1 MITYDKTKPFEQ
13 QTEEVQT
20 FIRQE
25 VIDIQATP
33 ASQDALG
40 RPATYHFEFTD
51 ATETAYNVDVQNVYI
66 SNASW
71 ALRAQNI
78 TVTAKQ

>member
-1 MITYDKTKPFEQ
+1 MITYDNTKPFEQ

-25 VIDIQATP
+25 VIDIQAKP
-33 ASQDALG
+33 ASQDELG

>member
-1 MITYDKTKPFEQ
+1 MITYDNTKPFDQ

-25 VIDIQATP
+25 VIDIQAEP
-33 ASQDALG
+33 ATRDELG
-40 RPATYHFEFTD
+40 RPALSRFEFMD
-51 ATETAYNVDVQNVYI
+51 ATETAYIVEVRNEYI

-71 ALRAQNI
+71 ALRAQHI
-78 TVTAKQ
+78 TVNAK